1 MFETGPDTGGLGD
14 PFSLTP
20 LEFDVLWEHLDL
32 GDMPLV
38 LKVPSPGRTNTERE
52 QLVAQA
58 WQSMGVKGFGRQVS
72 LDPGLTDLLRLAAR
86 PHRELDGRLWL
97 GRPVR
102 VLAAADGDTAVLA
115 VHEHDLLTF
124 RRADAHGLPRH
135 ALSVLPQGKA
145 GPGHSVTLPTKEFEA
160 AARESKS
167 PKEFEAQLRHRGVRE
182 HDADTLRQ
190 MIGDVV
196 RQGQFGGAA
205 RDKWGRRVR
214 TPRVISF
221 FDTEAGRYL
230 QIRKESEAGEAWTT
244 ISPADHKRLLH
255 HLTELHGDDAAS

>member
-14 PFSLTP
+14 PFTLTP

-38 LKVPSPGRTNTERE
+38 LKVPSPGRTNAERE
-52 QLVAQA
+52 ELVARA
-58 WQSMGVKGFGRQVS
+58 WQSMAEKGFGRQVS
-72 LDPGLTDLLRLAAR
+72 LDPRLTELLRLAAR
-86 PHRELDGRLWL
+86 PHREPSGRPGL
-97 GRPVR
+97 GRSVR
-102 VLAAADGDTAVLA
+102 VLAAADGDVAALA
-115 VHEHDLLTF
+115 VHDGDLLTF
-124 RRADAHGLPRH
+124 RRADAFGLPRH
-135 ALSVLPQGKA
+135 TMSVLPQEKA
-145 GPGHSVTLPTKEFEA
+145 GPGHSVTLPTRDFET

-167 PKEFEAQLRHRGVRE
+167 PTEFEAALRHRGVRD

-214 TPRVISF
+214 
-221 FDTEAGRYL
+221 
-230 QIRKESEAGEAWTT
+230 
-244 ISPADHKRLLH
+244 
-255 HLTELHGDDAAS
+255 